1 MQITVGSKISKHCPF
16 KAIGGRSLERV
27 QRPGADLRNQ
37 SYYRGIQKRAAAK
50 YTPTHVRLGEGGVRL
65 LLKVRIIHKKFFV
78 SSQPD
83 LTTGFNV
90 KTI

>member
-1 MQITVGSKISKHCPF
+1 MVVGS
-16 KAIGGRSLERV
+16 GGFREYC
-27 QRPGADLRNQ
+27 G
-37 SYYRGIQKRAAAK
+37 RG
-50 YTPTHVRLGEGGVRL
+50 GEGGVRL